1 MERKQLEGK
10 KLFDS
15 LVTLTPV
22 LSQSSPWALS
32 KTEEFF
38 YPPREQ
44 LLSMSAE
51 ELENFSLTGI
61 AFNQYCE
68 FNFLFSD
75 GSRSQQRIRC
85 DETTDK
91 HFSTEIDAQRLCEIY
106 TKNAHCGYGQVL
118 EAFRIY
124 PTGLGSMD

>member
-1 MERKQLEGK
+1 MERKQLDGK

-22 LSQSSPWALS
+22 LSQSSTTASS

-38 YPPREQ
+38 YPPREH

-51 ELENFSLTGI
+51 ELEKFSLTGI
-61 AFNQYCE
+61 AYNQFCE

-75 GSRSQQRIRC
+75 GSRSQQRLRC
-85 DETTDK
+85 D
-91 HFSTEIDAQRLCEIY
+91 
-106 TKNAHCGYGQVL
+106 
-118 EAFRIY
+118 
-124 PTGLGSMD
+124 